1 MKRFIVALIVAGL
14 AWATLLAAAPDVIE
28 EIVAVVNDDI
38 ITLSQYKQQFNLQV
52 QQLRAAN
59 LPQDQYDK
67 QYALLKSELLNAMIT
82 ELLILQQAKEK
93 NINVSEELKNSLAAI
108 KKENNIASDDDLRR
122 AVEQQGMSYEQWLK
136 QYEETL
142 LKQAVMITEVYRSI
156 VLDESEVVQYY
167 KQHPQE
173 FTVPAEFKLEAI
185 YLAPTGRSPEALEA
199 LKAEILDKL
208 KAGTPFKDVASDLSD
223 PPMKEAKGELGTF
236 KKGELDAALEQAAE
250 KTKADEVSSW
260 VETKNGWYLI
270 KDLEKKESYLKTFD
284 EARPAVQE
292 KLLGEKRQKKADEY
306 IAALREQSYIKIL
319 NPNPLGL

>member
-1 MKRFIVALIVAGL
+1 MKRLIATLIVAGL
-14 AWATLLAAAPDVIE
+14 AGAALLAAAPEVVE

-59 LPQDQYDK
+59 LPQAQYDE
-67 QYALLKSELLNAMIT
+67 QYKVLKSELLNAMIT

-93 NINVSEELKNSLAAI
+93 NLNVSEELKNSLEAI
-108 KKENNIASDDDLRR
+108 KKQNNMASDDDLRR
-122 AVEQQGMSYEQWLK
+122 AVEQQGMAYDQWLK

-167 KQHPQE
+167 KQHPEE

-185 YLAPTGRSPEALEA
+185 YVSPEGRTPEALDA
-199 LKAEILDKL
+199 LKSEILDKL
-208 KAGTPFKDVASDLSD
+208 KAGTPFKDVASELSD
-223 PPMKEAKGELGTF
+223 SPMKEAKGELGTF
-236 KKGELDAALEQAAE
+236 KKGELDPALEQAAE

-260 VETKNGWYLI
+260 VETKNGWYLL
-270 KDLEKKESYLKTFD
+270 KVLEKKESYLKSFD
-284 EARPAVQE
+284 EARAAVQE
-292 KLLGEKRQKKADEY
+292 KLLGEKREKKANEY
-306 IAALREQSYIKIL
+306 IAALKEQSYIKIV
-319 NPNPLGL
+319 NPNPLDF